1 MRKLLASS
9 LVIITTIIGCSKSI
23 EYNYDGLYLISNN
36 GYKYFEEKDIHFCK
50 IRPKGS
56 ISYMRLLSLSD
67 TPTIKAPSDQ
77 IISVKLSDIKE
88 IHLKGNYTNDIRLS
102 YGTNIMSWEKLGFS
116 GFESPCN
123 TKDDKNG
130 VWNFKHR
137 IEEPLNKSTED
148 AIVKYFIKES
158 ALSEIKSKYNEFQD
172 MPFCILIW
180 EAVKGR
186 KVDKGWL
193 FIVTL

>member
-1 MRKLLASS
+1 MRKLLAITT
-9 LVIITTIIGCSKSI
+9 LIITIIIGCSKSI

-36 GYKYFEEKDIHFCK
+36 GYNFLEEKDIHFCK
-50 IRPKGS
+50 VRPSGS
-56 ISYMRLLSLSD
+56 ITYMRLLSLPD
-67 TPTIKAPSDQ
+67 TPTIKATGDQ
-77 IISVKLSDIKE
+77 IVSVKLSDIKE
-88 IHLKGNYTNDIRLS
+88 FHLIGNYTNDIRLS

-123 TKDDKNG
+123 TEDDKNG
-130 VWNFKHR
+130 VWNFKHN
-137 IEEPLNKSTED
+137 IKEPLNKRTED
-148 AIVKYFIKES
+148 NVVKYIIKDS
-158 ALSEIKSKYNEFQD
+158 VLSDIKSKYKEFKD

-180 EAVKGR
+180 EQVKGR